1 MNHLPASPPLRPI
14 PSVFSL
20 ESPLESPLVS
30 PLALPLA
37 DVVPRLASTCA
48 RLTALILT
56 ALLATALFPAA
67 HAQPY
72 PNKPIRMIVPFPPGG
87 AADLA
92 ARTVVQALSNGLGQ
106 QIIID
111 NRGGADGAIAGNA
124 VVSSAPDG
132 YTILFATTTGLN
144 AAPVM
149 RKQPPYDPISAFTP
163 ITMVGKFGFFLFV
176 HESLPAKTVP
186 EFLAYV
192 RANPGKVNYG
202 TGNGTSI
209 LTTAQLAL
217 VEKLDMLHVPYKGD
231 AATTQDLIAGRVQ
244 VMIGTPGSAMPQV
257 ASGRLRVLAALLPNR
272 SPLAPDAPT
281 ATEAGL
287 RGLTISPW
295 AGLFGPTGLP
305 REVVERL
312 GREMKVVAAKP
323 EIKAALDRIAFEV
336 QASSPEEM
344 AAFLKDQLE
353 VWKKTANELGLERN

>member
-1 MNHLPASPPLRPI
+1 MKNLPVGSSALLWPHLTRSFALLCALTITVPL
-14 PSVFSL
+14 
-20 ESPLESPLVS
+20 
-30 PLALPLA
+30 
-37 DVVPRLASTCA
+37 
-48 RLTALILT
+48 LTALT
-56 ALLATALFPAA
+56 PTA

-72 PNKPIRMIVPFPPGG
+72 PNKPVRMIVPFPPGG

-92 ARTVVQALSNGLGQ
+92 ARIVMQSLAQGLGQ

-124 VVSSAPDG
+124 VIASQPDG
-132 YTILFATTTGLN
+132 YTLLFATTTGLN

-149 RKQPPYDPISAFTP
+149 RKQPPYDPITAFTP

-281 ATEAGL
+281 AIEAGL

-295 AGLFGPTGLP
+295 AGLFGPAGLP

-323 EIKAALDRIAFEV
+323 DVKAALDRIAFEV
-336 QASSPEEM
+336 QASTPEEM
-344 AAFLKDQLE
+344 AAFLKDQIE
-353 VWKKTANELGLERN
+353 VWKKTADEVKLERN